1 MIFDELTK
9 ENCVFFLIL
18 SILSFASFLILL
30 FFAFT
35 KKPTWQLV
43 SLSISPLVM
52 YYVYLL
58 LYSMCVSSL

>member
-35 KKPTWQLV
+35 KKPTWKLV

-52 YYVYLL
+52 YYMYLL
-58 LYSMCVSSL
+58 LYSMCVRSL